1 MKRILFFSLVLL
13 FGFNFS
19 AHAKKAE
26 KIWQE
31 FERLYVPA
39 QANYGLDRAVVAP
52 DPSKWG
58 GFVVLMKGG
67 LPAERAAF
75 YINWEDYDYRGV
87 TIDGEEIKTRRGSVY
102 AFMQKGDVMAVAG
115 IDKMGRALYLKLITP
130 DVYIPENRQS
140 DKRHSRVTNMINFK
154 LPKDVYKS
162 DDAEKAMQ
170 ILEEWFKPFENLDEA
185 SKFSLTLKQQ

>member
-1 MKRILFFSLVLL
+1 MKKYFICFIVVTFFCL
-13 FGFNFS
+13 N
-19 AHAKKAE
+19 AHAKKDE

-31 FERLYVPA
+31 FQNLYAPA

-58 GFVVLMKGG
+58 AFVVLMKGG

-75 YINWEDYDYRGV
+75 YINWGDYDYRGV
-87 TIDGEEIKTRRGSVY
+87 TIDGEKVSTRRGSVY
-102 AFMQKGDVMAVAG
+102 TFMQKGDVMAVAG
-115 IDKMGRALYLKLITP
+115 TDKMGRSLYLKLITP

-162 DDAEKAMQ
+162 DDAEKAVQ
-170 ILEEWFKPFENLDEA
+170 LLKEWLQPFKNLDEA
-185 SKFSLTLKQQ
+185 VNFGLSLKQQ

>member
-1 MKRILFFSLVLL
+1 MKRYIVCLIVIAFFSM
-13 FGFNFS
+13 N
-19 AHAKKAE
+19 AHAKKSG

-31 FERLYVPA
+31 FERLYAPA
-39 QANYGLDRAVVAP
+39 EPNYGLERAVVAP
-52 DPSKWG
+52 DPSKWR

-87 TIDGEEIKTRRGSVY
+87 TIEGEKVKTRRGSIY
-102 AFMQKGDVMAVAG
+102 TFMQKGDVMAIAG
-115 IDKMGRALYLKLITP
+115 IDKMGRSLYLKLITP

-154 LPKDVYKS
+154 LPKDVCDS
-162 DDAEKAMQ
+162 DDAERAMQ
-170 ILEEWFKPFENLDEA
+170 LLEEWFKPFGSLDEA
-185 SKFSLTLKQQ
+185 LEFGFTLKQQ